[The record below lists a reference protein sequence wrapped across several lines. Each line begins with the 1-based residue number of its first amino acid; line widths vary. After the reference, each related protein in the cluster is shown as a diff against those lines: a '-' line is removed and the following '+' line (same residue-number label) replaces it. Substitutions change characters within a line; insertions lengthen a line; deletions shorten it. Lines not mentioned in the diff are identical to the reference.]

1 MVFSRPTAAPAVVP
15 VLERGSRLR
24 HPVFA
29 SVAGAVSLD
38 PAPNTY
44 RGSRPIASATWAG
57 RQRLHVPEAHPFP
70 RAGLLMTC
78 DLEDPL
84 SPGSGEGQSRERSS
98 ARAPD
103 DFGEGA
109 EARVQSSAAGCRA
122 TALTTVVHL
131 ALSGARGRCG
141 LGELRP
147 LVRLPLDGGLTALP
161 LPQLT
166 VARKR
171 SPSNA
176 FPRTSMK

>member
-1 MVFSRPTAAPAVVP
+1 
-15 VLERGSRLR
+15 
-24 HPVFA
+24 
-29 SVAGAVSLD
+29 
-38 PAPNTY
+38 
-44 RGSRPIASATWAG
+44 
-57 RQRLHVPEAHPFP
+57 
-70 RAGLLMTC
+70 MTC

-98 ARAPD
+98 ARALVD
-103 DFGEGA
+103 VGEGA

-122 TALTTVVHL
+122 TALTTVVLL
-131 ALSGARGRCG
+131 ALEGARGRCG

-147 LVRLPLDGGLTALP
+147 LRLPLDGGLTALP